1 MHVLAVI
8 AGLLLLIFG
17 AGWTVWAIFSD
28 GQFASLESLPWALM
42 FVAIFGGVPA
52 FAGWKLFRYGM
63 SFNQPRDHGQAKAD
77 REKEE

>member
-1 MHVLAVI
+1 MHALVQDTHGPTRSVNAGEVVTSPTRLARI
-8 AGLLLLIFG
+8 AGLFYL
-17 AGWTVWAIFSD
+17 
-28 GQFASLESLPWALM
+28 

-63 SFNQPRDHGQAKAD
+63 SFNRPRDHGPAKAD